1 VPDPELLRSAMFVL
15 AVNADKPGEFVRTR
29 FPAQVK
35 IGPPDKIRDLVRLHL
50 PAIAVEALP
59 MAPPRMPYYAGYTY
73 FQLDRGSELWK
84 QLDVTKVL
92 ALHIAG
98 DFPGLQL
105 ELWALKP

>member
-1 VPDPELLRSAMFVL
+1 MANED
-15 AVNADKPGEFVRTR
+15 VRR
-29 FPAQVK
+29 ND
-35 IGPPDKIRDLVRLHL
+35 I
-50 PAIAVEALP
+50 
-59 MAPPRMPYYAGYTY
+59 
-73 FQLDRGSELWK
+73 QLDRGSDLWK